1 MPKYNLAYRSD
12 IDGLRAIAVIA
23 VVLNH
28 LSPELL
34 PGGFVGVDIF
44 FVISGYLITGQLL
57 AANESGKLNLGEFYK
72 KRIHRIF
79 PALALISISCLILS
93 GILMSPADWVMVA
106 RSVMSAVLAWSN
118 IFFWKEYGNYF
129 SGNAAEA
136 PLLHTWSLG
145 IEEQFYL
152 IWPLLVILLLKW
164 PINIARASLLLV
176 IVLGVIF
183 SEWALGRFSSAA
195 YYLLPTRFF
204 ELALGG
210 GLAWVTWERFCKPL
224 DPLKLNVLALLG
236 FLLLAYSLIKINSSS
251 PFPGLNAL
259 LPCLGT
265 AILLFCGS
273 SEHYRKRLLTQPLIC
288 HIGKISYS
296 LYLWHWPIIAYAN
309 YLFIELSGINF
320 LIALGVSLLLADITW
335 RWVEQ
340 PFRQMGRVSTFK
352 KTIFQYFLPGLL
364 LILAISSV
372 VILQNGYPSRFNEKV
387 IAYESSIQ
395 QRPEKIRAGC
405 HVPSALYK
413 SLPDPLACSLGNNN
427 EAPVGVL
434 WGDSYAN
441 HFSGMIDEL
450 ARHQG
455 LTFMDYTMDAC
466 PPLLDFKIAGGAQY
480 AERCKQR
487 NLQMID
493 FLKKSNIS
501 WVVLAANWPSDP
513 ESEKSFK
520 STLKLLEDMNLKI
533 TLIHANQYMTKGPG
547 CSIRQAMHGKVM
559 GCNTNEDMP
568 VNYLSSIDNDF
579 KKLKVIKPNSIICK
593 TGECDQVINGVLI
606 YRDRGHLND
615 VGSRELGRQLIASRQ
630 GL

>member
-1 MPKYNLAYRSD
+1 MSYRPD
-12 IDGLRAIAVIA
+12 IDGLRAIAVVA

-28 LSPELL
+28 MAPEFL

-57 AANESGKLNLGEFYK
+57 SANANGELNLAEFYK

-106 RSVMSAVLAWSN
+106 RSVMSAVLGWSN

-129 SGNAAEA
+129 SGNASEA

-164 PINIARASLLLV
+164 PINIARVSLLLV
-176 IVLGVIF
+176 IFLGVIF

-224 DPLKLNVLALLG
+224 DRLKLNVLALLG
-236 FLLLAYSLIKINSSS
+236 FLLMSYSLIKINSSS
-251 PFPGLNAL
+251 PFPGLNTL

-273 SEHYRKRLLTQPLIC
+273 SEHYGKRLLTQPLIC

-320 LIALGVSLLLADITW
+320 FIALGVSLLLADITW

-340 PFRQMGRVSTFK
+340 PFRQMGSVSTFK
-352 KTIFQYFLPGLL
+352 KTIFQYFLPSLI
-364 LILAISSV
+364 LILALSLLV
-372 VILQNGYPSRFNEKV
+372 VFKNGYPARFNEKV
-387 IAYESSIQ
+387 TAYESSIQ

-405 HVPSALYK
+405 HVPSALYR
-413 SLPDPLACSLGNNN
+413 SLPDPLACTLGIDNQP
-427 EAPVGVL
+427 PVGVL

-466 PPLLDFKIAGGAQY
+466 PPLLNFDISGGLQY

-487 NLQMID
+487 NLQLID
-493 FLKKSNIS
+493 FIKKSNIS
-501 WVVLAANWPSDP
+501 WVVLAANWPSDS
-513 ESEKSFK
+513 EGEKSFK
-520 STLKLLEDMNLKI
+520 ETLKLLTDMNLKI
-533 TLIHANQYMTKGPG
+533 TLIHSNQYMAKTPG
-547 CSIRQAMHGKVM
+547 CSVRQVMHGKSLS
-559 GCNTNEDMP
+559 CNTAEDMP
-568 VNYLSSIDNDF
+568 AHYLSFVENNLNKI
-579 KKLKVIKPNSIICK
+579 KVIKPNSIICNA
-593 TGECDQVINGVLI
+593 GECDQVINGVLI